1 MDCPIDTTPAQKGR
15 LGRVDNRIRR
25 NCRDV
30 ITDDVDH
37 VDAELTGR

>member
-1 MDCPIDTTPAQKGR
+1 MDCPIDTTPTQKGR
-15 LGRVDNRIRR
+15 LGRVDDRIRG

-30 ITDDVDH
+30 STDDVDH